1 MKVFTTKQ
9 AQRQFN
15 ALLDATEHGPAT
27 ILWHG
32 RPRAVILSASQWR
45 LYEGLARLEAA
56 NRAARLLES
65 ASAGIV
71 NGIAGGAV
79 TTGDQERRL
88 ASAYAAIAATPSYAP
103 KTRLARRGRDAS
115 LLFSSDQGAP
125 PGNGAPFDAGTSTG
139 TSAGASEAAKRQLD
153 GAGVAG
159 LPQLQDQDLIAA
171 SEAELRA
178 GTAPGPGTA
187 SGAATGAGRRRRRKR
202 RQLGQNDLGQNKSGQ
217 NRTRSAG

>member
-1 MKVFTTKQ
+1 MKVFSTKQ

-65 ASAGIV
+65 ASAGI
-71 NGIAGGAV
+71 ADGAV

-103 KTRLARRGRDAS
+103 KTRVARVARRGRDAS
-115 LLFSSDQGAP
+115 PVCSSDKGAP
-125 PGNGAPFDAGTSTG
+125 PGNGAPFDTGSSDGASAGAPAG
-139 TSAGASEAAKRQLD
+139 ASAGASEAAKRQID

-159 LPQLQDQDLIAA
+159 LPQLQDQGLVAA
-171 SEAELRA
+171 SEAALRA
-178 GTAPGPGTA
+178 GTA
-187 SGAATGAGRRRRRKR
+187 SGAGRRRRRKR
-202 RQLGQNDLGQNKSGQ
+202 RKPGQ
-217 NRTRSAG
+217 NRTRSAE